1 MSNEEKNQFE
11 EPLQMAT
18 EERQE
23 QVWKNQQPSEENI
36 AEAETT
42 ENPET
47 ETIQTEKKQ

>member
-11 EPLQMAT
+11 EPQQTAT

-23 QVWKNQQPSEENI
+23 QVWENQQPCEEDI
-36 AEAETT
+36 AEAEST

-47 ETIQTEKKQ
+47 IESEPKN